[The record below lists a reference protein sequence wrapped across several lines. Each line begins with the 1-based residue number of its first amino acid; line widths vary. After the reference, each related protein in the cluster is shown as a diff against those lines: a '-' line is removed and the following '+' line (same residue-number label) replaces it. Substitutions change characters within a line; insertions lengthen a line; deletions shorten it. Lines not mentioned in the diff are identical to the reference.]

1 MEPSPNKIPKIF
13 ESDTQLHESCKP
25 ADTQFHENSTQ
36 FRSFD

>member
-1 MEPSPNKIPKIF
+1 LH
-13 ESDTQLHESCKP
+13 ESCKPADTQLHESCKP